1 MLNKS
6 LVGIE
11 DYIAGVYP
19 ATFIAGT
26 TRALISITI
35 NDDNIFENN
44 ENFTLTI
51 NPSSLP
57 SNVNVGDPSEAAVT
71 IIDDD
76 RKIMAICNICL

>member
-6 LVGIE
+6 LVGIQ
-11 DYIAGVYP
+11 DYVAGVYP

-26 TRALISITI
+26 TRAPISITI

-57 SNVNVGDPSEAAVT
+57 SNVNIGDPNETTVT
-71 IIDDD
+71 IIDND
-76 RKIMAICNICL
+76 RKIVAICNICL